1 MSLHDTCA
9 TRPRLPALLAAL
21 QLGGTGQ
28 TIDTQLAAD
37 ILSMAGHV
45 LAGEVDEANAYFTAV
60 CFHRDTT
67 MQEAAE
73 IRLFV
78 SQQVEYAKRVKDAD
92 TAQGSGPLAAKTLG
106 TLLAA
111 LLLGS
116 GLLGCSGDTW
126 TRTDTVMES
135 LVGVALAADAY
146 QTAQFQHH
154 EDQYEAGLARGACG
168 YKPSNSCS
176 AIYFGTVAI
185 SHVLIAR
192 ALPASLRPYWQS
204 GFVAAEVPT
213 VINNKRITR

>member
-1 MSLHDTCA
+1 MSLHDTSA
-9 TRPRLPALLAAL
+9 TRPRLPALLAAV

-28 TIDTQLAAD
+28 AIDTQLAAD

-78 SQQVEYAKRVKDAD
+78 SQQVEYAKRVKA
-92 TAQGSGPLAAKTLG
+92 TEKPVEGALGTRALG

-135 LVGVALAADAY
+135 LVGVTLAADAY

-176 AIYFGTVAI
+176 AIYFSTVAI
-185 SHVLIAR
+185 SHALIAR

-213 VINNKRITR
+213 LIHNGRLPR

>member
-1 MSLHDTCA
+1 MSLHDTSA

-21 QLGGTGQ
+21 QLGGTHQ

-78 SQQVEYAKRVKDAD
+78 SQQVEYAKRVKA
-92 TAQGSGPLAAKTLG
+92 TEKPVEGALGTRALG

-213 VINNKRITR
+213 VLSNMRLNK